1 MRIEKHAILL
11 ALLCLQIGCTEPYRR
26 HRPAP
31 VYGQHSGGAQTAVTT
46 EPLQD
51 TAPLSG
57 EPIELSPVQPRPAP
71 RSSPAVVA
79 LLDEAE
85 RSSKSGNLEGAVATV
100 ERALRIEPRNPH
112 LVYRLAELRLQQGKP
127 RLAED
132 LAKKS
137 ALLSAGNPALK
148 KRCWLLIAEARKL
161 QGNVQGAAEAGSKA
175 NRIGN

>member
-1 MRIEKHAILL
+1 MRIEKTAIFL
-11 ALLCLQIGCTEPYRR
+11 ALLCLLPGCADSYRR

-31 VYGQHSGGAQTAVTT
+31 VYGQHSGGAQTTVTT
-46 EPLQD
+46 VPLQD
-51 TAPLSG
+51 TPLPS
-57 EPIELSPVQPRPAP
+57 EQPIEISPVQPQHVPQ
-71 RSSPAVVA
+71 SPAVVA

-100 ERALRIEPRNPH
+100 ERALRIEPRNPQ
-112 LVYRLAELRLQQGKP
+112 LIYRLAELRLQQGKP

-137 ALLSAGNPALK
+137 ALLSAGNPGLK
-148 KRCWLLIAEARKL
+148 KRCWLLIAEARKR
-161 QGNVQGAAEAGSKA
+161 QGKVQGAAEARNKA

>member
-1 MRIEKHAILL
+1 MRIHKQAILL
-11 ALLCLQIGCTEPYRR
+11 TLLFIQLGCADSYRR
-26 HRPAP
+26 RGPAP
-31 VYGQHSGGAQTAVTT
+31 VYGQHSAGAQSTVTT

-51 TAPLSG
+51 APLLS
-57 EPIELSPVQPRPAP
+57 EQPIEISPVQPRPALQ
-71 RSSPAVVA
+71 SPAVVA

-100 ERALRIEPRNPH
+100 ERALRIEPRNPQ
-112 LVYRLAELRLQQGKP
+112 LIYRLAELRQQQGKP

-137 ALLSAGNPALK
+137 ALLSAGNPSLK
-148 KRCWLLIAEARKL
+148 KRCWLLIAEARKR
-161 QGNVQGAAEAGSKA
+161 QGNVQGAAEARNKA